1 MLMCSFSLKSQIIS
15 DSVRSYNC
23 IHDGAIFL
31 DIFSSSQVDFWQ
43 FNDQD
48 LGWIDA
54 DTISSVFYSANQD
67 TLITQKCG
75 SYRVIILGDTQIHF
89 ILVVHLAQDLHMKI

>member
-1 MLMCSFSLKSQIIS
+1 MCSFSLKSQIIS

-48 LGWIDA
+48 LGFSKENVVA
-54 DTISSVFYSANQD
+54 VTF
-67 TLITQKCG
+67 G
-75 SYRVIILGDTQIHF
+75 S
-89 ILVVHLAQDLHMKI
+89 